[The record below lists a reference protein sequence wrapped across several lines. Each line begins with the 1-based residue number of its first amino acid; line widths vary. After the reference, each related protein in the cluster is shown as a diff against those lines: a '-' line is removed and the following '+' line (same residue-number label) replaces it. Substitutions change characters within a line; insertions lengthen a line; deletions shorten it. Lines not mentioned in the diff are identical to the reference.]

1 MLLGRNA
8 AWLLLIM
15 KLGPGRTP
23 WNRTFTAL
31 ERTGSWVS
39 WRFWLARRSR
49 IVKLMVS
56 A

>member
-31 ERTGSWVS
+31 DGLLRNW
-39 WRFWLARRSR
+39 FLAPGRMAVRWPGR
-49 IVKLMVS
+49 W
-56 A
+56 